1 MNRDIRN
8 QLFIS
13 LFFIISLILETLN
26 WNLIAGEMKPSLLL
40 LTFIYW
46 NLALPNKVGLGSIF
60 IFGILLDLIDGNML
74 GINSL
79 ILLTASYLS
88 QRFFYQFRVM
98 HLFQQS
104 IGIIFMSLLANLI
117 FFIGSFIE
125 QDNLLFLEGSFYF
138 YNLLANGFL
147 NGAIWPLVFYISR
160 YYRRKL
166 IVLDRA

>member
-1 MNRDIRN
+1 
-8 QLFIS
+8 
-13 LFFIISLILETLN
+13 
-26 WNLIAGEMKPSLLL
+26 
-40 LTFIYW
+40 
-46 NLALPNKVGLGSIF
+46 
-60 IFGILLDLIDGNML
+60 ML
-74 GINSL
+74 GINPL
-79 ILLTASYLS
+79 IFLTASYLS

-98 HLFQQS
+98 HLLQQS